1 MEVKMTQQT
10 HLSRIMVAAT
20 VACILLGMAVGWAL
34 AEQPET
40 SGSSPPGD
48 GEAQDRPEVIG
59 SQFYKRVTGYSF
71 RPVHHAMTYVG
82 VNSVCFY
89 RSSDAG
95 YNAFTHT
102 LQLPDGAEVNQATFY
117 YYDSSI
123 VGAIQFSL
131 VARDGFGGGP
141 TVAAVQ
147 SQGSNGFGSVVSGPL
162 SYVVD
167 NFEEVLE
174 LRATIPD
181 GIQTGLQICGALV
194 SYQYNLNTIFLPE
207 MLNQAMP

>member
-1 MEVKMTQQT
+1 V
-10 HLSRIMVAAT
+10 
-20 VACILLGMAVGWAL
+20 AVGWAL

-40 SGSSPPGD
+40 PGSPSPGKR
-48 GEAQDRPEVIG
+48 EAQEQPEVIA
-59 SQFYKRVTGYSF
+59 SQFYKRLTGYGF
-71 RPVHHAMTYVG
+71 RPVHSAMTYVG
-82 VNSVCFY
+82 VNSVCIY

-95 YNAFTHT
+95 YNTFTHT
-102 LQLPDGAEVNQATFY
+102 LQLSDGAEVDQVTFY

-123 VGAIQFSL
+123 VGTIQFSL
-131 VARDGFGGGP
+131 VAKDGFGSGP
-141 TVAAVQ
+141 TVASLQ
-147 SQGSNGFGSVVSGPL
+147 SQGSNGFGSVASGPL

-174 LRATIPD
+174 LRASIPD
-181 GIQTGLQICGALV
+181 GITSGLQICGALV